1 MRVEGIA
8 PRTWLLGTLA
18 GWAIVLWLLALIG
31 MGNRVAILADDP
43 SLLIRLPQLPPA
55 PPERLGPLA
64 QYSEIS
70 VRPLFSRD
78 RRPQKFSLT
87 AEGDDNAAPAFDY
100 VLTSVLITP
109 TLSMAIVQPSAGGD
123 SIRVKLGEASEAQ
136 PAYRLTTLDPRS
148 AVFEGPDGVH
158 TLQLRVFDGSGG
170 EPPTEMTAT
179 DADASVNAA
188 ARNPTVGNRAG
199 VASPNAP
206 KPTRPSARPKPAVAP
221 PPPPDEPA
229 TADDASATPEEDATA
244 QAQME
249 GIRRRIEQRRAQL
262 RQEAQDAQNP
272 TAPAKNP

>member
-18 GWAIVLWLLALIG
+18 GWAIVLWLLALLG
-31 MGNRVAILADDP
+31 MGNHVAALADDP
-43 SLLIRLPQLPPA
+43 SLLTRLPQLAPP

-70 VRPLFSRD
+70 ARPLFSKD
-78 RRPQKFSLT
+78 RRPQRFSLT
-87 AEGDDNAAPAFDY
+87 AEGDENAAPAFDY

-109 TLSMAIVQPSAGGD
+109 TLHMAIVQPSAGGD
-123 SIRVKLGEASEAQ
+123 SIRVKLGEAAEAQ

-158 TLQLRVFDGSGG
+158 TLQLRVFDGTGG
-170 EPPTEMTAT
+170 EPPTEMAAT
-179 DADASVNAA
+179 GADAAVDAA
-188 ARNPTVGNRAG
+188 ATPGGDA
-199 VASPNAP
+199 AAP
-206 KPTRPSARPKPAVAP
+206 KPAIRPAAPKRPVVPAKPPTTPAIATP
-221 PPPPDEPA
+221 TPDES
-229 TADDASATPEEDATA
+229 ASAEDANTA
-244 QAQME
+244 AQIE